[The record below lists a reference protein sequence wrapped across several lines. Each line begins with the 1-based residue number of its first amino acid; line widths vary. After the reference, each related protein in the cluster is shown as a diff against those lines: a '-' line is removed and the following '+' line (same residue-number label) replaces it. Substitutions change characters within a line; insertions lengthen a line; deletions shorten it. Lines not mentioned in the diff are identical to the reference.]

1 MAWTADL
8 LSRSR
13 ERSEGFTEGDSL
25 RTLKNGSCAM
35 LRPDLATGCTL
46 PDPGIVELCV
56 PP

>member
-13 ERSEGFTEGDSL
+13 ERSEGDSL

-56 PP
+56 LP